1 MFSENKLSRIKNLKN
16 TSNFKPI
23 SKEEAIKE
31 MKELRE
37 QLGIKKQKVN
47 EDKLKEILKK
57 SGSLSDEVNKMRK
70 EERTKFY

>member
-1 MFSENKLSRIKNLKN
+1 MFSENKLSNIKNLKN
-16 TSNFKPI
+16 TLNFKSI
-23 SKEEAIKE
+23 SKEEAINE

-57 SGSLSDEVNKMRK
+57 SGSLSDEVNRMRK
-70 EERTKFY
+70 EERTK

>member
-1 MFSENKLSRIKNLKN
+1 MLSENKLSRIKNLKN
-16 TSNFKPI
+16 TLHFKPI
-23 SKEEAIKE
+23 SKEEVIKE

-57 SGSLSDEVNKMRK
+57 SGPLSDEVNKMRK
-70 EERTKFY
+70 EEQTK

>member
-1 MFSENKLSRIKNLKN
+1 MFSENKLSHIKNLKN
-16 TSNFKPI
+16 TLNFKPI

-47 EDKLKEILKK
+47 EDKLKEILNKA
-57 SGSLSDEVNKMRK
+57 GPLSDEVNRMRE
-70 EERTKFY
+70 EERAK